1 MNQKSN
7 SDQASITKTKTPL
20 FPPIVSKAQS
30 KTKPLT
36 PANEVIHK
44 EYNSTKKPNIDLS
57 LPPVRQSP
65 TLLAVKALP
74 AANGDSKNKESIAD
88 RVKKRLDAL
97 KVLQLQ
103 SAKLEVN
110 FYEDLYMLECK
121 YSKANRKIYES
132 RRKIINGDHEP
143 SNQESDLD
151 LLYKKNNFIGDSLL
165 AEREIG
171 RDIAV
176 LEIIQKNNSDEIKGL
191 PDFWLNVLEKVS
203 LVSQLIEE
211 HDKPIL
217 KHLIDIDVELGE
229 LKPYRFQL
237 NFHFSANEYFKET
250 LLTKTYMFKIELD
263 KENPFMFE
271 APESQRSLGCQ
282 ITWNEKKNV
291 TLAENKLQESFFN
304 YFSSSLSKDKAT
316 CEDETEIALDYEIGY
331 LFKEKIIPR
340 AILYYLD
347 EIVEDNDDDDD
358 IHEDYE
364 DVESIDLNDSLQKI
378 KEN

>member
-1 MNQKSN
+1 
-7 SDQASITKTKTPL
+7 
-20 FPPIVSKAQS
+20 
-30 KTKPLT
+30 
-36 PANEVIHK
+36 
-44 EYNSTKKPNIDLS
+44 
-57 LPPVRQSP
+57 
-65 TLLAVKALP
+65 
-74 AANGDSKNKESIAD
+74 
-88 RVKKRLDAL
+88 
-97 KVLQLQ
+97 
-103 SAKLEVN
+103 
-110 FYEDLYMLECK
+110 
-121 YSKANRKIYES
+121 
-132 RRKIINGDHEP
+132 
-143 SNQESDLD
+143 
-151 LLYKKNNFIGDSLL
+151 
-165 AEREIG
+165 
-171 RDIAV
+171 
-176 LEIIQKNNSDEIKGL
+176 
-191 PDFWLNVLEKVS
+191 
-203 LVSQLIEE
+203 
-211 HDKPIL
+211 
-217 KHLIDIDVELGE
+217 
-229 LKPYRFQL
+229 
-237 NFHFSANEYFKET
+237 
-250 LLTKTYMFKIELD
+250 MFKIELD